1 MWDGNGGVRR
11 GEGRGWTLA
20 GEPLLVAFVAGEA
33 IEETSPATLEALRAE
48 LRGLGASLLIVSG
61 TAAWR
66 LGADDALV
74 RWAPRGGDGATT
86 AEDARAAL
94 GLGGRPR
101 ARRTAAR
108 MFEYAPPPAQR
119 TPGARVRAPT
129 RRAHHR
135 RGAAG
140 VAVRRALHLPQGARP
155 RLVRHRPRTI
165 QRVAL
170 GARTDGTL
178 VAVRHDVL
186 AQTSRF
192 DEFME
197 PAGYVTRMLYACPAV
212 RTSHRLVRLD
222 VHTPTFTRARR
233 GERQLRPRVR
243 DGRAGDGSPH
253 RSAGAAAPELR

>member
-1 MWDGNGGVRR
+1 MRLD
-11 GEGRGWTLA
+11 
-20 GEPLLVAFVAGEA
+20 
-33 IEETSPATLEALRAE
+33 ATY
-48 LRGLGASLLIVSG
+48 
-61 TAAWR
+61 
-66 LGADDALV
+66 
-74 RWAPRGGDGATT
+74 TT
-86 AEDARAAL
+86 AVQTHSPMELSASVAVWHGPDRLTLYDATQGITNVQRRAADVF
-94 GLGGRPR
+94 GIPRENVRVISHFLGGGFGCKGSPWSHVML
-101 ARRTAAR
+101 AAMAAR
-108 MFEYAPPPAQR
+108 VVGRP
-119 TPGARVRAPT
+119 VKLVLT
-129 RRAHHR
+129 R
-135 RGAAG
+135 
-140 VAVRRALHLPQGARP
+140 PQTFQFVGY
-155 RLVRHRPRTI
+155 RPRTI